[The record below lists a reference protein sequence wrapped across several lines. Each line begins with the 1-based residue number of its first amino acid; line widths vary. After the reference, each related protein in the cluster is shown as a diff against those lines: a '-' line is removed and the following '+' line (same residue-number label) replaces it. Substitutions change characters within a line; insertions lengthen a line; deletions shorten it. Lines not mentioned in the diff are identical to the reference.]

1 MPPSFSRLFSA
12 PAASVNGAAAEPAP
26 AERRREKRT
35 VRFETVRHRT
45 GQPAIVDVS
54 SFGCCVRDADAGIGP
69 GQFVGLT
76 FAALGTI
83 NGYVR
88 WRDEDNIGVE
98 FCRALT
104 FAEEQALATN
114 EPIES
119 LRRL

>member
-1 MPPSFSRLFSA
+1 M
-12 PAASVNGAAAEPAP
+12 
-26 AERRREKRT
+26 
-35 VRFETVRHRT
+35 
-45 GQPAIVDVS
+45 
-54 SFGCCVRDADAGIGP
+54 RDADAGIGP